1 MGFSSKILKDKNN
14 KINTYRLDGAGRIPD
29 TIDIGNK
36 LLL

>member
-14 KINTYRLDGAGRIPD
+14 KINTYRLDGAGRIPG